1 MLLTGNGTAE
11 VRDARHYCASHLDSD
26 SLSIEQ
32 HCIAIYCTYLPIRP
46 GGLKENADSQNQ
58 IE

>member
-11 VRDARHYCASHLDSD
+11 VRDARHYCVSHLDSD

-46 GGLKENADSQNQ
+46 GGLKENAASQNQ